1 MENSNN
7 AGKLIGALMV
17 GAAIGGALGLLFAPH
32 KGSETR
38 RRVAGQADDL
48 TAGMKEKFD
57 DFLNEVKFE
66 MEKVKDMV
74 DSCIKPG
81 IENAEK
87 FKVK

>member
-66 MEKVKDMV
+66 MEKIKDMV

-81 IENAEK
+81 VENAEK

>member
-7 AGKLIGALMV
+7 GAKVAGALLV

-38 RRVAGQADDL
+38 RRIAGQADDL
-48 TAGMKEKFD
+48 TAEMKEKFE
-57 DFLNEVKFE
+57 DFLNEIKCE
-66 MEKVKDMV
+66 MEKVKDMA
-74 DSCIKPG
+74 DSCIKHG

-87 FKVK
+87 FKAK

>member
-74 DSCIKPG
+74 DSCIKSG